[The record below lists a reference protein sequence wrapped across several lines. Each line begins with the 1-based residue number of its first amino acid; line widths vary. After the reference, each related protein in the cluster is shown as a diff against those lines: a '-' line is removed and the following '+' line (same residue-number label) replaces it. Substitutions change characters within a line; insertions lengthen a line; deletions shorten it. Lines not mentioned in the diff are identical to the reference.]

1 MKRYSYP
8 SPVLDQ
14 LFPVY
19 FIKPRYPDELA
30 LGIHQAI
37 TQVFVFATHGFQHV
51 LGTRSERVGQTEK
64 GRRLGTVAVDS
75 CAVAAAAAT
84 TATESRGSSI
94 LLLLVGSSELL
105 CKSQR

>member
-1 MKRYSYP
+1 MKTLSYP

-19 FIKPRYPDELA
+19 FIKPRYPDKLA

-37 TQVFVFATHGFQHV
+37 AQVFVFATHGFQHV
-51 LGTRSERVGQTEK
+51 LGTRSDRVGQTEK
-64 GRRLGTVAVDS
+64 GRRLSAVTIDS
-75 CAVAAAAAT
+75 CASAT
-84 TATESRGSSI
+84 STTECRGSSI
-94 LLLLVGSSELL
+94 LLLLLLLVGSELL

>member
-1 MKRYSYP
+1 MKTLSYP

-19 FIKPRYPDELA
+19 FIEPRYPDKLA

-37 TQVFVFATHGFQHV
+37 AQVFVFATHGFQHV
-51 LGTRSERVGQTEK
+51 LRARSDRIGQTEK
-64 GRRLGTVAVDS
+64 GRRLSAVAIDS
-75 CAVAAAAAT
+75 CASAAT
-84 TATESRGSSI
+84 TESRGSSI
-94 LLLLVGSSELL
+94 LLLLLLIGGELL

>member
-1 MKRYSYP
+1 MKTYPYP

-19 FIKPRYPDELA
+19 FIKPRYPDKLA

-37 TQVFVFATHGFQHV
+37 AEVFVFATHGFQHV
-51 LGTRSERVGQTEK
+51 LGARSERVGQTEK
-64 GRRLGTVAVDS
+64 GRRLGAVTIDS
-75 CAVAAAAAT
+75 CTSAAT
-84 TATESRGSSI
+84 TECRGSSVLL
-94 LLLLVGSSELL
+94 LLLLVGSELL